1 MLKFKACLKAKFKWV
16 CVTMCSLVMSLFSR
30 GYIKMEMK
38 YQQCFSSFTSV
49 QYSHCAWF
57 LDGRTSILVHVL
69 FSYSTPRARW
79 AFLEKL
85 SGYSRDTCQVF
96 EPAVTIAIGCF
107 YIAVLLFFQSL
118 WEYHAMMS
126 GLAITG

>member
-1 MLKFKACLKAKFKWV
+1 MFEVLL
-16 CVTMCSLVMSLFSR
+16 LFLL
-30 GYIKMEMK
+30 
-38 YQQCFSSFTSV
+38 CDV
-49 QYSHCAWF
+49 
-57 LDGRTSILVHVL
+57 
-69 FSYSTPRARW
+69 YSTPRARW

-85 SGYSRDTCQVF
+85 SGYSGNTCQVF

-107 YIAVLLFFQSL
+107 YIAVLLFFQLL

>member
-1 MLKFKACLKAKFKWV
+1 MFHINSA
-16 CVTMCSLVMSLFSR
+16 
-30 GYIKMEMK
+30 
-38 YQQCFSSFTSV
+38 
-49 QYSHCAWF
+49 
-57 LDGRTSILVHVL
+57 
-69 FSYSTPRARW
+69 PRARW

-85 SGYSRDTCQVF
+85 SGYSREACQVF

-126 GLAITG
+126 GLAITGKCTYLHYIICLYFYTICMPVDFVDHFIHENKYPQIL

>member
-1 MLKFKACLKAKFKWV
+1 
-16 CVTMCSLVMSLFSR
+16 MSHINFMFHINS
-30 GYIKMEMK
+30 
-38 YQQCFSSFTSV
+38 
-49 QYSHCAWF
+49 A
-57 LDGRTSILVHVL
+57 
-69 FSYSTPRARW
+69 PRARW

-85 SGYSRDTCQVF
+85 SGYSRETSQVF

-126 GLAITG
+126 GLAITGQCAYLHYITHLY